1 MDKRGGP
8 TDHERL
14 KLRRHIERIRK
25 LCLDVLEGYT
35 SHCQKMYGHPAKQR
49 SLDKIRL
56 LYEQRIERRCADF
69 NLTIME
75 EKQWDPSN
83 FKTDPDDDVYSSGEE
98 SEEHDSDV
106 VNIYTSSSE
115 EDGGSSDEDPVLEPV
130 LRERAYKGFLSGES
144 YDSYNPDN
152 LLDVSVPSDAEGK
165 QAFLSE
171 CTLDAYN
178 KRKTHNRE
186 YSLGLDWAEYE
197 AFGRKVMMDER
208 IRKMK
213 FDRLNQLEKRAYEA
227 SLTKEDKDEF
237 WDIHHW
243 YQSLSEEE
251 KRAEVNLKKTPA
263 EIRAEMS
270 KRRKMS

>member
-1 MDKRGGP
+1 MDKRGAP
-8 TDHERL
+8 TDHERM

-25 LCLDVLEGYT
+25 LCSDVLEGYT

-115 EDGGSSDEDPVLEPV
+115 EDDSRSGSSDEDPVLEPV

-144 YDSYNPDN
+144 YDSYNPDDLSDY
-152 LLDVSVPSDAEGK
+152 LL
-165 QAFLSE
+165 
-171 CTLDAYN
+171 
-178 KRKTHNRE
+178 
-186 YSLGLDWAEYE
+186 
-197 AFGRKVMMDER
+197 FGC
-208 IRKMK
+208 
-213 FDRLNQLEKRAYEA
+213 
-227 SLTKEDKDEF
+227 
-237 WDIHHW
+237 
-243 YQSLSEEE
+243 
-251 KRAEVNLKKTPA
+251 
-263 EIRAEMS
+263 
-270 KRRKMS
+270 RR